1 MEGAIGMNNRQIDI
15 LYLVLEH
22 PKGITGTEISKEI
35 EVTTR
40 TVRSD
45 IAFINSVLSQIN
57 CSIHSNKQ
65 KGYFVVE
72 SDFCLIRNFLK
83 QSTMKV
89 IKRLQVIRLREDI
102 TFWDS

>member
-57 CSIHSNKQ
+57 CSIHSSKQ

-72 SDFCLIRNFLK
+72 TDFCLIRNFLK